1 MQQNQAPRI
10 ENLLGNKIGKAGRA
24 DSLVELGGA
33 RRYELF
39 YSPGTNGQTQEKAL
53 TDLRLTIDELTT
65 GSPNPDFLT
74 RI

>member
-39 YSPGTNGQTQEKAL
+39 Y
-53 TDLRLTIDELTT
+53 
-65 GSPNPDFLT
+65 
-74 RI
+74 